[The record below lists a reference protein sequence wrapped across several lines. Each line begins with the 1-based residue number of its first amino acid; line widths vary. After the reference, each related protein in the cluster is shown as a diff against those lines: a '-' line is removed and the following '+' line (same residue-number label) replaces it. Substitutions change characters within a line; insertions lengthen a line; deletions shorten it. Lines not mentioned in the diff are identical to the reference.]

1 MNETTQGFRYVVSC
15 GTDVGRVRSLNEDAL
30 LDRGD
35 IGLWAVADGM
45 GGHDAGDFA
54 SQAIMDALGQ
64 VAPPTDGSSFLR
76 DVEERIQGAHAA
88 LRRESVVR
96 GSGGIIGSTVV
107 ALLAWDRH
115 YACVWAGDSRL
126 YLLRGGELRQVSRD
140 HSLVQDLVEA
150 GELAPEEAE
159 SHPQA
164 NVVTRAVGAVEDL
177 VLDKTHEQIST
188 GDMFLLCS
196 DGLTRHVSDQEIAA
210 VLTGE
215 TAPGAAQ
222 VLIDLALERGAR
234 DNVTTVVVRCELE
247 DGVFGDPGGSPG
259 GGPGTEPLPEAWDQ
273 DSETTMPVRAPF
285 HATGDATDTGPE
297 MEAGSSNIPGGAP
310 DDLGLEPAPG
320 ALDPEPVPAPG
331 AASEDPLASILADGP
346 TDRLAGA
353 DADPAIAPD
362 DFGLEP
368 PGLEPPGLEP
378 PGLEPLPGALDPEPV
393 PAPGAASEDP
403 LAHILAD
410 GPADRVADAGADP
423 AGRAD
428 DLGRGRDPLDLAE
441 DSDPL
446 RAADPPAKRLAGP
459 RSGRGLRIGLLLCAG
474 VVALA
479 AGAYV
484 LYSILTLS

>member
-54 SQAIMDALGQ
+54 SQAIVDALGQ

-234 DNVTTVVVRCELE
+234 DNVTTVVVRFELE
-247 DGVFGDPGGSPG
+247 DGVFGDPGGG
-259 GGPGTEPLPEAWDQ
+259 LGAEPLPEAWD
-273 DSETTMPVRAPF
+273 DDPETTMPVRAPF
-285 HATGDATDTGPE
+285 HATGGATDTGSG
-297 MEAGSSNIPGGAP
+297 MEGGPSDVPGDAP
-310 DDLGLEPAPG
+310 DDLGLEPVPG

-331 AASEDPLASILADGP
+331 AASEDPLAG
-346 TDRLAGA
+346 
-353 DADPAIAPD
+353 
-362 DFGLEP
+362 
-368 PGLEPPGLEP
+368 
-378 PGLEPLPGALDPEPV
+378 
-393 PAPGAASEDP
+393 
-403 LAHILAD
+403 ILAD
-410 GPADRVADAGADP
+410 GPADRLADADR
-423 AGRAD
+423 AGMAD

-446 RAADPPAKRLAGP
+446 LAADPPSWPGADRASAASGGTRPAKRLAGP
-459 RSGRGLRIGLLLCAG
+459 LSGRGIRVGLLLCAG

-479 AGAYV
+479 AAAYV
-484 LYSILTLS
+484 LYSVLTLS

>member
-247 DGVFGDPGGSPG
+247 DGAFGDPSGSPG

-273 DSETTMPVRAPF
+273 DSETTMPLRAPF
-285 HATGDATDTGPE
+285 HATGGATGTGPE
-297 MEAGSSNIPGGAP
+297 MAAGSSDIPGGAP
-310 DDLGLEPAPG
+310 DDFGLEPPGFEPAPG

-346 TDRLAGA
+346 
-353 DADPAIAPD
+353 
-362 DFGLEP
+362 
-368 PGLEPPGLEP
+368 
-378 PGLEPLPGALDPEPV
+378 
-393 PAPGAASEDP
+393 
-403 LAHILAD
+403 
-410 GPADRVADAGADP
+410 ADRVTGAGP

-428 DLGRGRDPLDLAE
+428 DLGRGRDPLDLAV
-441 DSDPL
+441 DSDPS
-446 RAADPPAKRLAGP
+446 RAADPPPTKRLAGP
-459 RSGRGLRIGLLLCAG
+459 RSGRGIRIELLLCAG